1 MVSLSKFPFHA
12 ERQARR
18 TDSPK
23 GRSSVLRTRSRKT
36 ERQKGSKL
44 PYNNSR
50 VKRTLNKWKEQQ
62 REGETTHYQAEMW
75 TDGSI
80 NAIFTKQFPVSINTK
95 TESVQNTGPQI
106 FTVDE
111 EDIRPEKR
119 TIMVKKGGNPR
130 LHHIQKT
137 PASLSTL
144 GQWNIWK
151 SEPYSGQAYFCTFMK
166 PIANA
171 SWLHLSICN
180 KIYKFANCMQTA
192 TSCATKWCVL
202 QVGCLMQKWLHYGLT
217 EVNICSST
225 NTVRHTKY
233 QHCTSSTNAAWIC
246 RIAVTAH
253 LSEKWTNS
261 RSHFDHKRRSNSVQA
276 IMAIPW
282 RLKWKMHFEKKH
294 SGSYEANSWKWRMS
308 ISNMKQTWLKTEQ
321 TNKQTKVN
329 SSISKITE
337 QELNGSKALISSHN
351 SSEVVIRHSHFSLSR
366 SNSH

>member
-1 MVSLSKFPFHA
+1 MEGA
-12 ERQARR
+12 TARR
-18 TDSPK
+18 SKRLITRLKCELMDPLTLSSP
-23 GRSSVLRTRSRKT
+23 SNFRSRLTRK
-36 ERQKGSKL
+36 RK
-44 PYNNSR
+44 
-50 VKRTLNKWKEQQ
+50 VCRTLDRKYSQLTRK
-62 REGETTHYQAEMW
+62 
-75 TDGSI
+75 
-80 NAIFTKQFPVSINTK
+80 IFDQK
-95 TESVQNTGPQI
+95 
-106 FTVDE
+106 
-111 EDIRPEKR
+111 KR

-144 GQWNIWK
+144 G
-151 SEPYSGQAYFCTFMK
+151 MK

-180 KIYKFANCMQTA
+180 EIYKFANCMQTA

-233 QHCTSSTNAAWIC
+233 QHCTSSANAAWIC

-261 RSHFDHKRRSNSVQA
+261 RSDFDHKRRSNSVQA